1 MIKELIDA
9 GLVKPCT
16 DKAGNIIAYY
26 MVDLDSEEFINS
38 TIEEVHKEVEFENTA
53 KKYLLEEQ

>member
-38 TIEEVHKEVEFENTA
+38 TIEENKTTKVMYISFK
-53 KKYLLEEQ
+53 LS

>member
-9 GLVKPCT
+9 GLVKSCA

-38 TIEEVHKEVEFENTA
+38 TIEEVHKEVKFENTT
-53 KKYLLEEQ
+53 KKYLLDE